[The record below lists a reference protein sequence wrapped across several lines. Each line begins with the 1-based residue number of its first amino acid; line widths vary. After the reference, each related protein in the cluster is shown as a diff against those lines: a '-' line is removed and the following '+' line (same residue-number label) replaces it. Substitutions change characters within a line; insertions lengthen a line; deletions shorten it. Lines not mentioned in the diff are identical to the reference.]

1 MFRGPIPAPH
11 APCPLPASEQVNT
24 LVSEAFVQFF
34 VRTVGHY
41 ASHIKWS
48 KNGSGTFQERAFCKA
63 IASKTNR
70 KFVKKFVKTNMFSLF
85 IEEAEKSRIPQEGK
99 RPRFSFP
106 LQSSELCE
114 VLGYFIKGKRCPM
127 PGEGCSSRLGML
139 RAASST
145 RLLSTA
151 AFLCPCQ
158 AIKKNPWA
166 DFRSCCLPGERAG
179 LRRAQCLGKYASSSA
194 NIWLGRR
201 QQLGAG
207 SWLRCLRALTHL
219 CHQLRCGPV
228 VAGLVLSPSRGFTAH
243 GAKHL
248 R

>member
-1 MFRGPIPAPH
+1 MNA
-11 APCPLPASEQVNT
+11 

-34 VRTVGHY
+34 VRMVGHY

-99 RPRFSFP
+99 WPHLSFP
-106 LQSSELCE
+106 RWPGELCK
-114 VLGYFIKGKRCPM
+114 VLGYLGKETRCPM
-127 PGEGCSSRLGML
+127 PRGRWSSRLRML

-151 AFLCPCQ
+151 AFLPPCH
-158 AIKKNPWA
+158 
-166 DFRSCCLPGERAG
+166 RTLES
-179 LRRAQCLGKYASSSA
+179 
-194 NIWLGRR
+194 
-201 QQLGAG
+201 
-207 SWLRCLRALTHL
+207 
-219 CHQLRCGPV
+219 
-228 VAGLVLSPSRGFTAH
+228 
-243 GAKHL
+243 
-248 R
+248 